1 MTTVSFCWTAWACD
15 FDRNK
20 AADSFFFF
28 FERQAVE
35 SHNLEV
41 VWLLFVYI
49 TVLRVCEE
57 VTNYSVD
64 AKCAEV
70 SKKVK

>member
-20 AADSFFFF
+20 AADNFFFF

-41 VWLLFVYI
+41 VCLLFVYI

-64 AKCAEV
+64 TKCAEV

>member
-1 MTTVSFCWTAWACD
+1 MTLIEIKPQTV
-15 FDRNK
+15 
-20 AADSFFFF
+20 FFFF

-41 VWLLFVYI
+41 VCLLFVYI

-64 AKCAEV
+64 TKCAEV

>member
-1 MTTVSFCWTAWACD
+1 MTTVSFC
-15 FDRNK
+15 
-20 AADSFFFF
+20 FF

-41 VWLLFVYI
+41 VCLLLVYM

>member
-1 MTTVSFCWTAWACD
+1 M
-15 FDRNK
+15 
-20 AADSFFFF
+20 
-28 FERQAVE
+28 E

-49 TVLRVCEE
+49 TVLRVYEE

>member
-1 MTTVSFCWTAWACD
+1 MTLIEIKPQT
-15 FDRNK
+15 
-20 AADSFFFF
+20 FFF

-41 VWLLFVYI
+41 VCLLFVYM
-49 TVLRVCEE
+49 TVLWACKE

-64 AKCAEV
+64 AKCADV
-70 SKKVK
+70 STKVK